1 MAADD
6 KLNAELRR
14 GVLQVALLALL
25 RRRAHGYALGKALSA
40 HGLDTEEGTLY
51 PILRRL
57 EQQGYVQ
64 SQWDTGG
71 NHPRKYYEI
80 TPAGR
85 EILSTLVDS
94 LRGIAKSIEDL
105 LREGDAD
112 GE

>member
-40 HGLDTEEGTLY
+40 HGLETEEGTLY
-51 PILRRL
+51 PVLRRL
-57 EQQGYVQ
+57 EQQGYVT
-64 SQWDTGG
+64 SRWDTGG

-80 TPAGR
+80 TGAGR
-85 EILSTLVDS
+85 EVLSMLVGSLRRLVDS
-94 LRGIAKSIEDL
+94 IEGL
-105 LREGDAD
+105 LREGDSD